1 MVITMKETI
10 VYGKTIALA
19 LKRGAEEL
27 GVDEAKAEYEVL
39 EEPKKGFFGVGASD
53 AKLRVFYQPS
63 PAEIAADF
71 VRDLLMNMQFEA
83 NVSIESADEEGA
95 AIAVSGEGLGLLI
108 GRHGDVLDAV
118 QHLAGLA
125 ANHGRSGYYRITVDI
140 ENYRAKRAETLR
152 QLARRMAEKTLKY
165 RRNNTL
171 EPMNAHERR
180 IIHTEV
186 QGIEGV
192 TTYSIGSDADRR
204 IVIAL
209 DKKPKNRDANG
220 DSAEA

>member
-27 GVDEAKAEYEVL
+27 DIDEAKAEYEVL

-83 NVSIESADEEGA
+83 DVSIESADEEGA

-171 EPMNAHERR
+171 EPMNAYERR

-186 QGIEGV
+186 QSIEGV

-209 DKKPKNRDANG
+209 DKKSKNRDADG

>member
-10 VYGKTIALA
+10 VYGKTVALA

-95 AIAVSGEGLGLLI
+95 AIAVAGEGLGLLI

-171 EPMNAHERR
+171 EPMNAYERR

-209 DKKPKNRDANG
+209 DKKPKSRDAGG

>member
-1 MVITMKETI
+1 MKETI
-10 VYGKTIALA
+10 VYGKTVALA

-27 GVDEAKAEYEVL
+27 GVDESKAEYEVL

-53 AKLRVFYQPS
+53 AKLRVYYQPS

-71 VRDLLMNMQFEA
+71 VKNLLMNMQVEA
-83 NVSIESADEEGA
+83 DVSIEHEDAEGA
-95 AIAVSGEGLGLLI
+95 SIAVNGEGLGLLI

-152 QLARRMAEKTLKY
+152 QLARRMAEKTLRY
-165 RRNNTL
+165 RRSNTL
-171 EPMNAHERR
+171 EPMNAYERR

-209 DKKPKNRDANG
+209 EKKSKSREDG
-220 DSAEA
+220 GGSAEA

>member
-1 MVITMKETI
+1 MKETI
-10 VYGKTIALA
+10 VYGKTVALA

-27 GVDEAKAEYEVL
+27 GVDESKAEYEVL

-53 AKLRVFYQPS
+53 AKLRVYYQPS

-71 VRDLLMNMQFEA
+71 VKNLLMNMQVEA
-83 NVSIESADEEGA
+83 DVSIEHEDAEGA
-95 AIAVSGEGLGLLI
+95 SIAVNGEGLGLLI

-152 QLARRMAEKTLKY
+152 QLSRRMAEKTLRY
-165 RRNNTL
+165 RRSNTL
-171 EPMNAHERR
+171 EPMNAYERR

-209 DKKPKNRDANG
+209 EKKSKSREDGG

>member
-53 AKLRVFYQPS
+53 ANLRVFYQPS

-171 EPMNAHERR
+171 EPMNAYERR

-186 QGIEGV
+186 QSIEGV

-209 DKKPKNRDANG
+209 DKKSKNRDADG

>member
-63 PAEIAADF
+63 PAESAADF

-171 EPMNAHERR
+171 EPMNAYERR

>member
-1 MVITMKETI
+1 MKETI
-10 VYGKTIALA
+10 VYGKTVALA

-27 GVDEAKAEYEVL
+27 GVDESKAEYEVL
-39 EEPKKGFFGVGASD
+39 EEPKKGFFGVGTSD
-53 AKLRVFYQPS
+53 AKLRVYYQPS

-71 VRDLLMNMQFEA
+71 VKNLLMNMQVEA
-83 NVSIESADEEGA
+83 DVSIEHEDAEGA
-95 AIAVSGEGLGLLI
+95 SIAVNGEGLGLLI

-152 QLARRMAEKTLKY
+152 QLARRMAEKTLRY
-165 RRNNTL
+165 RRSNTL
-171 EPMNAHERR
+171 EPMNAYERR

-209 DKKPKNRDANG
+209 EKKSKSREDGG

>member
-171 EPMNAHERR
+171 EPMNA
-180 IIHTEV
+180 
-186 QGIEGV
+186 
-192 TTYSIGSDADRR
+192 
-204 IVIAL
+204 
-209 DKKPKNRDANG
+209 
-220 DSAEA
+220 

>member
-118 QHLAGLA
+118 KHLAGLA

-171 EPMNAHERR
+171 EPMNAYERR

>member
-1 MVITMKETI
+1 MKETI
-10 VYGKTIALA
+10 VYGKTVALA

-27 GVDEAKAEYEVL
+27 GVDESKAEYEVL
-39 EEPKKGFFGVGASD
+39 EEPKKGFFGIGASD
-53 AKLRVFYQPS
+53 AKLRVYYQPS

-71 VRDLLMNMQFEA
+71 VKNLLMNMQVEA
-83 NVSIESADEEGA
+83 DVSIEHEDAEGA
-95 AIAVSGEGLGLLI
+95 SIAVNGEGLGLLI

-152 QLARRMAEKTLKY
+152 QLARRMAEKTLRY
-165 RRNNTL
+165 RRSNTL
-171 EPMNAHERR
+171 EPMNAYERR

-209 DKKPKNRDANG
+209 EKKSKSREDGG

>member
-95 AIAVSGEGLGLLI
+95 AIAVSGEGLGLII

-171 EPMNAHERR
+171 EPMNAYERR

>member
-1 MVITMKETI
+1 MKETI
-10 VYGKTIALA
+10 VYGKTVALA

-27 GVDEAKAEYEVL
+27 GVDESKAEYEVL

-53 AKLRVFYQPS
+53 AKLRVYYQPS

-71 VRDLLMNMQFEA
+71 VKNLLMNMQVEA
-83 NVSIESADEEGA
+83 DVSIEHEDAEGA
-95 AIAVSGEGLGLLI
+95 SIAVNGEGLGLLI

-140 ENYRAKRAETLR
+140 EKYRAKRAETLR
-152 QLARRMAEKTLKY
+152 QLARRMAEKTLRY
-165 RRNNTL
+165 RRSNTL
-171 EPMNAHERR
+171 EPMNAYERR

-209 DKKPKNRDANG
+209 EKKSKSREDGG

>member
-118 QHLAGLA
+118 QHLAGLV

-171 EPMNAHERR
+171 EPMNAYERR

-186 QGIEGV
+186 QSIEGV

-209 DKKPKNRDANG
+209 DKKSKNRDADG

>member
-1 MVITMKETI
+1 MKETI
-10 VYGKTIALA
+10 VYGKTVALA

-27 GVDEAKAEYEVL
+27 GVDESKAEYEVL

-53 AKLRVFYQPS
+53 AKLRVYYQPS

-71 VRDLLMNMQFEA
+71 VKNLLMNMQVEA
-83 NVSIESADEEGA
+83 DVSIEHEDAEGA
-95 AIAVSGEGLGLLI
+95 SIAVNGEGLGLLI

-152 QLARRMAEKTLKY
+152 QLARRMAEKTLRY
-165 RRNNTL
+165 RRSNTL
-171 EPMNAHERR
+171 EPMNAYERR

-192 TTYSIGSDADRR
+192 TPYSIGSDADRR

-209 DKKPKNRDANG
+209 EKKSKSREDGG

>member
-1 MVITMKETI
+1 MKETI
-10 VYGKTIALA
+10 VYGKTVALA

-27 GVDEAKAEYEVL
+27 GVDESKAEYEVL

-53 AKLRVFYQPS
+53 AKLRVYYQPS

-71 VRDLLMNMQFEA
+71 VKNLLMNMQVEA
-83 NVSIESADEEGA
+83 DVSIEHEDAEGA
-95 AIAVSGEGLGLLI
+95 SIAVNGEGLGLLI

-118 QHLAGLA
+118 QHGDHARLPVVTVQDV
-125 ANHGRSGYYRITVDI
+125 RITVDI

-152 QLARRMAEKTLKY
+152 QLARRMAEKTLRY
-165 RRNNTL
+165 RRSNTL
-171 EPMNAHERR
+171 EPMNAYERR

-209 DKKPKNRDANG
+209 EKKSKSRENG

>member
-1 MVITMKETI
+1 MKETI
-10 VYGKTIALA
+10 VYGKTVALA
-19 LKRGAEEL
+19 LKRGTEEL
-27 GVDEAKAEYEVL
+27 GVDESKAEYEVL

-53 AKLRVFYQPS
+53 AKLRVYYQPS

-71 VRDLLMNMQFEA
+71 VKNLLMNMQVEA
-83 NVSIESADEEGA
+83 DVSIEHEDAEGA
-95 AIAVSGEGLGLLI
+95 SIAVNGEGLGLLI

-152 QLARRMAEKTLKY
+152 QLARRMAEKTLRY
-165 RRNNTL
+165 RRSNTL
-171 EPMNAHERR
+171 EPMNAYERR

-209 DKKPKNRDANG
+209 EKKSKSREDGG

>member
-1 MVITMKETI
+1 MKETI
-10 VYGKTIALA
+10 VYGKTVALA
-19 LKRGAEEL
+19 LRRGAEEL
-27 GVDEAKAEYEVL
+27 GADESKAEYEVL

-53 AKLRVFYQPS
+53 AKLRVYYQPS

-71 VRDLLMNMQFEA
+71 VKNLLMNMQVEA
-83 NVSIESADEEGA
+83 DVSIEHEDAEGA
-95 AIAVSGEGLGLLI
+95 SIAVNGEGLGLLI

-152 QLARRMAEKTLKY
+152 QLARRMAEKTLRY
-165 RRNNTL
+165 RRSNTL
-171 EPMNAHERR
+171 EPMNAYERR

-209 DKKPKNRDANG
+209 EKKSKSREDGG

>member
-27 GVDEAKAEYEVL
+27 DIDEAKAEYEVL

-71 VRDLLMNMQFEA
+71 VQDLLMNMQFEA

-171 EPMNAHERR
+171 EPMNAYERR

-186 QGIEGV
+186 QSIEGV

-209 DKKPKNRDANG
+209 DKKSKNRDADG

>member
-1 MVITMKETI
+1 MKETI

-171 EPMNAHERR
+171 EPMNAYERR

-186 QGIEGV
+186 QSIEGV

-209 DKKPKNRDANG
+209 DKKSKNRDADG

>member
-1 MVITMKETI
+1 M
-10 VYGKTIALA
+10 
-19 LKRGAEEL
+19 
-27 GVDEAKAEYEVL
+27 
-39 EEPKKGFFGVGASD
+39 
-53 AKLRVFYQPS
+53 
-63 PAEIAADF
+63 
-71 VRDLLMNMQFEA
+71 
-83 NVSIESADEEGA
+83 
-95 AIAVSGEGLGLLI
+95 
-108 GRHGDVLDAV
+108 LDAV

-171 EPMNAHERR
+171 EPMNAYERR

>member
-1 MVITMKETI
+1 MKETI
-10 VYGKTIALA
+10 VYGKTVALA

-27 GVDEAKAEYEVL
+27 GVDESKAEYEVL

-53 AKLRVFYQPS
+53 AKLRVYYQPS

-71 VRDLLMNMQFEA
+71 VKNLLMNMQVEA
-83 NVSIESADEEGA
+83 DVSIEHEDAEGA
-95 AIAVSGEGLGLLI
+95 SIAVNGEGLGLLI

-125 ANHGRSGYYRITVDI
+125 ANHGRSGYYRITVDT

-152 QLARRMAEKTLKY
+152 QLARRMAEKTLRY
-165 RRNNTL
+165 RRSNTL
-171 EPMNAHERR
+171 EPMNAYERR

-209 DKKPKNRDANG
+209 EKKSKSREDGG

>member
-1 MVITMKETI
+1 MKETI
-10 VYGKTIALA
+10 VYGKTVALA

-27 GVDEAKAEYEVL
+27 GVDESKAEYEVL

-53 AKLRVFYQPS
+53 AKLRVYYQPS

-71 VRDLLMNMQFEA
+71 VKNLLMNMQVEA
-83 NVSIESADEEGA
+83 DVSIEHEDAEGA
-95 AIAVSGEGLGLLI
+95 SIAVNGEGLGLLI

-125 ANHGRSGYYRITVDI
+125 ANHGRSSYYRITVDI

-152 QLARRMAEKTLKY
+152 QLARRMAEKTLRY
-165 RRNNTL
+165 RRSNTL
-171 EPMNAHERR
+171 EPMNAYERR

-209 DKKPKNRDANG
+209 EKKSKSREDGG

>member
-1 MVITMKETI
+1 MKETI
-10 VYGKTIALA
+10 VYGKTVALA

-27 GVDEAKAEYEVL
+27 GVDESKAEYEVL

-53 AKLRVFYQPS
+53 AKLRVYYQPS

-71 VRDLLMNMQFEA
+71 VKNLLMIMQVEA
-83 NVSIESADEEGA
+83 DVSIEHEDAEGA
-95 AIAVSGEGLGLLI
+95 SIAVNGEGLGLLI

-152 QLARRMAEKTLKY
+152 QLARRMAEKTLRY
-165 RRNNTL
+165 RRINTL
-171 EPMNAHERR
+171 EPMNAYERR

-209 DKKPKNRDANG
+209 EKKSKSREDGG

>member
-27 GVDEAKAEYEVL
+27 EIDEAKAEYEVL

-171 EPMNAHERR
+171 EPMNAYERR

-186 QGIEGV
+186 QSIEGV

-209 DKKPKNRDANG
+209 DKKSKNRDADG

>member
-95 AIAVSGEGLGLLI
+95 AIAVSGEGLGLVI

-171 EPMNAHERR
+171 EPMNAYERR

>member
-1 MVITMKETI
+1 MKETI
-10 VYGKTIALA
+10 VYGKTVALA

-27 GVDEAKAEYEVL
+27 GVDESKAEYEVL
-39 EEPKKGFFGVGASD
+39 EEPKKGFFGVGVSD
-53 AKLRVFYQPS
+53 AKLRVYYQPS

-71 VRDLLMNMQFEA
+71 VKNLLMNMQVEA
-83 NVSIESADEEGA
+83 DVSIEHEDAEGA
-95 AIAVSGEGLGLLI
+95 SIAVNGEGLGLLI

-152 QLARRMAEKTLKY
+152 QLARRMAEKTLRY
-165 RRNNTL
+165 RRSNTL
-171 EPMNAHERR
+171 EPMNAYERR

-209 DKKPKNRDANG
+209 EKKSKSREDGG

>member
-83 NVSIESADEEGA
+83 NVSIDSADEEGA

-171 EPMNAHERR
+171 EPMNAYERR

>member
-171 EPMNAHERR
+171 EPMNAYERR

-220 DSAEA
+220 EYAEA

>member
-1 MVITMKETI
+1 MKETI
-10 VYGKTIALA
+10 VYGKTVALA

-27 GVDEAKAEYEVL
+27 GVDESKAEYEVL

-53 AKLRVFYQPS
+53 AKLRVYYQPS

-71 VRDLLMNMQFEA
+71 VKNLLMNMQVEA
-83 NVSIESADEEGA
+83 DVSIEHEDAEGA
-95 AIAVSGEGLGLLI
+95 SIAVNGEGLGLLI

-152 QLARRMAEKTLKY
+152 QLARRMAEKTLRY
-165 RRNNTL
+165 RRSNTL
-171 EPMNAHERR
+171 EPMNAYERR

-192 TTYSIGSDADRR
+192 TTYSTGSDADRR

-209 DKKPKNRDANG
+209 EKKSKSREDGG

>member
-165 RRNNTL
+165 RRNNPL
-171 EPMNAHERR
+171 EPMNAYERR

-186 QGIEGV
+186 QSIEGV

-209 DKKPKNRDANG
+209 DKKSKNRDADG

>member
-1 MVITMKETI
+1 MKETI
-10 VYGKTIALA
+10 VYGKTVALA

-27 GVDEAKAEYEVL
+27 GVDESKAEYEVL

-53 AKLRVFYQPS
+53 AKLRVYYQPS

-71 VRDLLMNMQFEA
+71 VKNLLMNMQVEA
-83 NVSIESADEEGA
+83 DVSIEHEDAEGA
-95 AIAVSGEGLGLLI
+95 SIAANGEGLGLLI

-152 QLARRMAEKTLKY
+152 QLARRMAEKTLRY
-165 RRNNTL
+165 RRSNTL
-171 EPMNAHERR
+171 EPMNAYERR

-209 DKKPKNRDANG
+209 EKKSKSREDGG

>member
-1 MVITMKETI
+1 MKETI
-10 VYGKTIALA
+10 VYGKTVALA

-27 GVDEAKAEYEVL
+27 GVDESKAEYEVL

-53 AKLRVFYQPS
+53 AKLRVYYQPS

-71 VRDLLMNMQFEA
+71 VKNLLMNMQVEA
-83 NVSIESADEEGA
+83 DVSIEHEDAEGA
-95 AIAVSGEGLGLLI
+95 SIAVNGEGLGLLI

-140 ENYRAKRAETLR
+140 ENYRAKRAESLR
-152 QLARRMAEKTLKY
+152 QLARRMAEKTLRY
-165 RRNNTL
+165 RRSNTL
-171 EPMNAHERR
+171 EPMNAYERR

-209 DKKPKNRDANG
+209 EKKSKSREDGG

>member
-1 MVITMKETI
+1 MKETI
-10 VYGKTIALA
+10 VYGKTVALA

-27 GVDEAKAEYEVL
+27 GVDESKAEYEVL

-53 AKLRVFYQPS
+53 AKLRVYYQPS

-71 VRDLLMNMQFEA
+71 VKNLLMNMQVEA
-83 NVSIESADEEGA
+83 DVSIEHEDAEGA
-95 AIAVSGEGLGLLI
+95 SIAVNGEGLGLLI

-152 QLARRMAEKTLKY
+152 QLARRMAEKTLRY
-165 RRNNTL
+165 RRSNTL
-171 EPMNAHERR
+171 EPMNAYERR

-186 QGIEGV
+186 QGFEGV

-209 DKKPKNRDANG
+209 EKKSKSREDGG